1 MGMGTMRTIMQGLEH
16 FPEDGELLR
25 LLGKALVG
33 KGPSY
38 ITQGIVALNQANA
51 LYPAEGESSEYPL
64 VSAALASRPP
74 SLAWLASPAARCTAW

>member
-1 MGMGTMRTIMQGLEH
+1 MQGLEH

-51 LYPAEGESSEYPL
+51 LYPAEGEST
-64 VSAALASRPP
+64 P
-74 SLAWLASPAARCTAW
+74 STPS